1 MNLLVG
7 NRVLDKLK
15 SVTLGAALMF
25 VVLGLSCGGDRPNK
39 PRPSFATSACAWPVW
54 SSDGTYVGYSHTPL
68 KQIRYNPQSQT
79 YQYVFCESLT
89 GFWRVDSDGSNERM
103 LLPVTL
109 EDPDWSVDGRHLAFE
124 SGGNIWAAPTS
135 GDSIDLGGA
144 VQLTS
149 SSDSF
154 SPSWNPSGS
163 AVSFSINISSN
174 AGLYTVPIT
183 GGPARLIGP
192 GWTEPDWS
200 PDGSKFA
207 FVGSVGGQFG
217 IGVCDTNGTNA
228 HIIRS
233 SGIRFWFPKWSPDG
247 SQIAFTSKTSNES
260 EVQLWV
266 MSADGTGA
274 IQLTTSGTQENFSW
288 HPDGREIAYV
298 RFDLL
303 DHGYDNGVVT
313 VKDLMTGATRALTT
327 NPSCGP

>member
-1 MNLLVG
+1 
-7 NRVLDKLK
+7 
-15 SVTLGAALMF
+15 
-25 VVLGLSCGGDRPNK
+25 
-39 PRPSFATSACAWPVW
+39 
-54 SSDGTYVGYSHTPL
+54 
-68 KQIRYNPQSQT
+68 
-79 YQYVFCESLT
+79 
-89 GFWRVDSDGSNERM
+89 M

-109 EDPDWSVDGRHLAFE
+109 DDPDWSVDGRYLAFE
-124 SGGNIWAAPTS
+124 AGGNIWAAPTV

-144 VQLTS
+144 LQLTS

-163 AVSFSINISSN
+163 EVSFSVNVNSN
-174 AGLYTVPIT
+174 AGLYIVPIT
-183 GGPARLIGP
+183 GGPARLVGAR
-192 GWTEPDWS
+192 WTEPDWS

-233 SGIRFWFPKWSPDG
+233 SGIRFRYPKWSPDG
-247 SQIAFTSKTSNES
+247 SQIAFTTKTSNEGM
-260 EVQLWV
+260 VQLWV

-274 IQLTTSGTQENFSW
+274 TQLTTSGALDNFSW
-288 HPDGREIAYV
+288 RPDGKEIAYV

-303 DHGYDNGVVT
+303 SHEYSNGVVAVRNFT
-313 VKDLMTGATRALTT
+313 TGSSRALTT